1 MNKTEYQV
9 TGMTCGS
16 CELNVKDELEEI
28 AGIQQIEVSA
38 KTGKLV
44 VTGPAEIDDAQILA
58 AVAEAGYTAVRT
70 A

>member
-1 MNKTEYQV
+1 MTKTEYQV

-16 CELNVKDELEEI
+16 CEANVKDELEEI
-28 AGIQQIEVSA
+28 AGIQEVEVSA

-44 VTGPAEIDDAQILA
+44 VTAPAEITEEQILA